1 MRINPVS
8 FQGIKNISYAK
19 VNDIEDEPYH
29 SRLCLNMELTNDK
42 YGNDLNEYDKLL
54 KTYPDLNN
62 ELYPS
67 FVNIEFETAEIR
79 PNKYIISLK
88 LNGCDIYLTPKNS
101 EIIGF
106 MQKLIKKILN
116 KKPDDFKTDRNYL
129 NSGLSE
135 YCPIYNESL
144 GNYLF
149 GTDENINIYGKNYTV
164 MDDKLSE
171 ILDKVDDGTATGKEK
186 KYIANI
192 MNKVSAILHDSYY
205 INSGVQN
212 MKLILDQIINTNY
225 S

>member
-79 PNKYIISLK
+79 PNKYII
-88 LNGCDIYLTPKNS
+88 
-101 EIIGF
+101 
-106 MQKLIKKILN
+106 Q
-116 KKPDDFKTDRNYL
+116 KPDDFKTDRNYL